1 MEPLIRCVVVVVL
14 VFAMPM
20 LAQAQVT
27 PHSKR
32 VLQQEITRSKAVEVN
47 PAVINRAV
55 ERLPEP
61 DSQPAPTPESAE
73 PSPGVAEPAPAA
85 ADATAAEETTPE
97 AAAVIPRPHRGQLLY
112 VRLDAPA
119 EKVAQTLLAEQVAAV
134 DTESTSTL
142 QSFQG
147 AVRQLAED
155 DQEVQLK
162 SYVLVGQPLQY
173 DPQSKQSVGTVLVG
187 VADLFGEGGPRSLT
201 VPLQFEVL
209 ESALVDPH
217 QVALQATSP
226 PYQRIRVTSR
236 VIGQPVTL
244 RIASNFSLE
253 GVSVQ
258 VPVEPTLI
266 VDVDGDTLRAFG
278 MQTAKVT
285 VRAIGGNTRPQG
297 AVTLSAPH
305 AFLPDPAP
313 PAFDEQGIAR
323 ATMRT
328 DSPGEIVVTAVAA
341 GYSPGT
347 SLPVKVIWPW
357 PTLVATC
364 VGGFIGGFVRLA
376 GRIRR
381 GMNVGRFIVGL
392 VVSVFVGVIVF
403 ALYVVGVKL
412 LPVSFSVEIGDIF
425 AFAAASLAGWLGT
438 GVLPQK

>member
-1 MEPLIRCVVVVVL
+1 MNLLIRRFVVVVL
-14 VFAMPM
+14 ISASSM

-27 PHSKR
+27 QQSKR
-32 VLQQEITRSKAVEVN
+32 VLQRDITRSKAVEVD
-47 PAVINRAV
+47 PAVINRAA

-61 DSQPAPTPESAE
+61 VPEPAPPPESAE
-73 PSPGVAEPAPAA
+73 PPPGVAEPAPAPA
-85 ADATAAEETTPE
+85 E
-97 AAAVIPRPHRGQLLY
+97 AAAAEAATPVVGDVIPRPHRGQLLY
-112 VRLDAPA
+112 VRLDPPA
-119 EKVAQTLLAEQVAAV
+119 EQVAQTLLAEQVAAV
-134 DTESTSTL
+134 DTQSAGTL
-142 QSFQG
+142 KSFQG

-155 DQEVQLK
+155 HQEVQLK

-173 DPQSKQSVGTVLVG
+173 DPASKLSVGTVLVG

-217 QVALQATSP
+217 QVALQVTSP
-226 PYQRIRVTSR
+226 PYQSIRVTSR

-278 MQTAKVT
+278 MQTAKIT
-285 VRAIGGNTRPQG
+285 VSAIGGNTKPQG
-297 AVTLSAPH
+297 TVSLSAPR

-357 PTLVATC
+357 PTLVATSA
-364 VGGFIGGFVRLA
+364 GGFIGGFVRLA
-376 GRIRR
+376 GRVRK

-392 VVSVFVGVIVF
+392 VVSIFVGVIVF

-412 LPVSFSVEIGDIF
+412 LPVSFSVEIGDVF